1 MGGDGGTCCK
11 RRDIMTKTY
20 QEKRKQ
26 DRDYEVNALW
36 TFCSISGKQLKRPI
50 VSCELG
56 RLYNKDSILEFLLDR
71 GKQPEET
78 QRRLAH
84 IKRMKDVKELK
95 LAKNP
100 SFRVDKNGAT
110 HGAEYHCPISNLE
123 MNGRHKFGFVLQ
135 TGTVLSER
143 AIKQLVKSSGD
154 GTLIDPYDDKKYSI
168 DDIIYINIGFALEEE
183 AEFAEIKKKMKKRV
197 EAKKLAKAQK
207 RGIEGKTDEEK
218 VVKKK
223 KRPLIVP
230 QKVETNTINSK
241 LNTITAASIQQGR
254 EAVKSQKV
262 QSETLSSL
270 FTSHDSFI
278 GDVDAETLNGRTAN
292 LQTGRAHKIKGGFN
306 RTDKVKEL
314 QEKLH
319 TFRYKAGGLNN

>member
-1 MGGDGGTCCK
+1 M
-11 RRDIMTKTY
+11 
-20 QEKRKQ
+20 
-26 DRDYEVNALW
+26 
-36 TFCSISGKQLKRPI
+36 
-50 VSCELG
+50 
-56 RLYNKDSILEFLLDR
+56 DR

-110 HGAEYHCPISNLE
+110 YGAEYHCPISNLE

-183 AEFAEIKKKMKKRV
+183 AEFAEIKNKMKKRI

-207 RGIEGKTDEEK
+207 RGIEGKTDEE
-218 VVKKK
+218 VSFTFITSS
-223 KRPLIVP
+223 IV
-230 QKVETNTINSK
+230 TI
-241 LNTITAASIQQGR
+241 LG
-254 EAVKSQKV
+254 
-262 QSETLSSL
+262 SS
-270 FTSHDSFI
+270 
-278 GDVDAETLNGRTAN
+278 
-292 LQTGRAHKIKGGFN
+292 
-306 RTDKVKEL
+306 
-314 QEKLH
+314 
-319 TFRYKAGGLNN
+319 Y